1 MNIWSEETGEGGEE
15 MPRKVSEN
23 VSTRCSPSL
32 KMLWWGIKGWERV
45 WGLSLGLE
53 PGDDPNH
60 LRTGDR
66 TRGGKSDAGYLSM
79 RTAEDRSPLSVCSN
93 SWGGRLGSLSETVQ
107 SSVCCSAAVWV
118 SAPWMT
124 HHREFGNTE
133 SVCLTFT
140 CKRLFSFLEETL
152 EGNHSKRLLCC
163 FSVFT
168 VTWTSSLTSYS
179 L

>member
-1 MNIWSEETGEGGEE
+1 MNSWTEETGEGGEE

-23 VSTRCSPSL
+23 VSTSCSPSL
-32 KMLWWGIKGWERV
+32 KMLWWGIKGWEPR
-45 WGLSLGLE
+45 
-53 PGDDPNH
+53 PGTRRRPESSE
-60 LRTGDR
+60 DR
-66 TRGGKSDAGYLSM
+66 RQNEGGKSDAGYLSM
-79 RTAEDRSPLSVCSN
+79 RTAEDRSPLSVCSDQLIVA
-93 SWGGRLGSLSETVQ
+93 RALSETVQ

-168 VTWTSSLTSYS
+168 QLPGPR